1 MLNSLD
7 RGQFPRQ
14 PITLDVTVQ
23 QKMVLSVLLNNHF
36 RTIFAF
42 VILSF
47 VIQLNTGA
55 VTTMT
60 MSRTICLTHS

>member
-7 RGQFPRQ
+7 RGQLPWQ
-14 PITLDVTVQ
+14 PISLDVTVQ
-23 QKMVLSVLLNNHF
+23 QQMVLSVLLNNHF

-42 VILSF
+42 VI
-47 VIQLNTGA
+47 QLNTGA
-55 VTTMT
+55 ATTVT